1 MPIRSATT
9 NYTGRKKDISI
20 LQNPDALIS
29 GAQTVEPSFG
39 KLGRFCAGVQKTI
52 QRYAIILLTNLSS
65 QEFYPDFGTSFLST
79 LNSYTVIDALR
90 ARQIFVLA
98 SYATVSAMQ
107 DYQNN
112 DTTIPADERIVS
124 ATLIDIVV
132 SNDSAS
138 FSVAIKTAAGDVVD
152 FLLPLPK

>member
-1 MPIRSATT
+1 MPIRSVTT

-29 GAQTVEPSFG
+29 GAQTVLPSFG
-39 KLGRFCAGVQKTI
+39 NLGRFCAGVQKTI
-52 QRYAIILLTNLSS
+52 QRYAVILLTNLTS
-65 QEFYPDFGTSFLST
+65 QEYYPDFGTSFLAT
-79 LNSYTVIDALR
+79 INSYTVIDALR
-90 ARQIFVLA
+90 ARQLFVLA
-98 SYATVSAMQ
+98 SYAAVGAMQ
-107 DYQNN
+107 DYQNG

-132 SNDSAS
+132 SRDSVS
-138 FSVAIKTAAGDVVD
+138 FSVSIKTEAGDVVD